1 MLKVWDF
8 AKTSSSELQ
17 SLSFDNKSSLLK
29 TYYVEML
36 SKQPVGKGKTIFFL
50 LSGNLQLCF
59 DWILALF
66 WVKFGFALFRSF

>member
-36 SKQPVGKGKTIFFL
+36 SKQPMGKGKTIFFVVWQFAIVFWL
-50 LSGNLQLCF
+50 NFGFVLGKIWLCF
-59 DWILALF
+59 
-66 WVKFGFALFRSF
+66 V